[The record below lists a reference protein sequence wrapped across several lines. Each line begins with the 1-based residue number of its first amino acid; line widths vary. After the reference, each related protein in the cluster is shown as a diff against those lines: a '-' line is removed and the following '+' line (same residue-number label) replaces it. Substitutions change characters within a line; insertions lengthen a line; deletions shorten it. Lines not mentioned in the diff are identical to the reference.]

1 MIKITQELIYKDL
14 YNSAYENLLEYE
26 IDKDLASIKAIKYA
40 AKNASNLFAS
50 DDLKAIAYRRMLDYK
65 FNGEQYLTLEEI
77 DELLES
83 ANKELL

>member
-1 MIKITQELIYKDL
+1 MTKITQELIYKDL

-26 IDKDLASIKAIKYA
+26 IDKDLASRKANIYA
-40 AKNASNLFAS
+40 VKNASNLFAS

-65 FNGEQYLTLEEI
+65 FNGNKYLTSQEI
-77 DELLES
+77 DKLLES